1 MKFED
6 FTPEERYII
15 AEFVYAYDSDTM
27 IKSEALK
34 LVDIFKSKEI
44 LDEEKGNEFI
54 EKILNNHYILEELI
68 ETLFTAIP
76 EEEGKKIMQEYFS
89 SATF

>member
-6 FTPEERYII
+6 FTPQERYII

-34 LVDIFKSKEI
+34 LVDILKIKAI
-44 LDEEKGNEFI
+44 IDEEKSFELI
-54 EKILNNHYILEELI
+54 ERINNQDYVLEELI
-68 ETLFTAIP
+68 ETLFAAIP

-89 SATF
+89 SGTY